1 MFNVTSATGIAYQL
15 GQNNKNLQ
23 RSLQRLSTMQR
34 INSGAD
40 DPGGLAVSMKL
51 GIKIRQT
58 EAAISNMSNAKSYLE
73 TQDGVL
79 STATDVLEAMGAA
92 SINALGTTNTT
103 TRALYELEFSSYK
116 LQLDGM
122 LQETFNGEAMFST
135 DSNNVVDPSTATML
149 TISLTGQT
157 MSISKLDL
165 SSVTNLVGSAS
176 GLGATSATIAAN
188 LSTALDN
195 LASLRA
201 TNGSEQNRMGFASDL
216 LEVNKTNL
224 EAANSRIVDLD
235 VATEMVSYSKYKFL
249 EESNLA
255 LLAQANA
262 RSEKLLKLLE

>member
-1 MFNVTSATGIAYQL
+1 
-15 GQNNKNLQ
+15 
-23 RSLQRLSTMQR
+23 
-34 INSGAD
+34 
-40 DPGGLAVSMKL
+40 
-51 GIKIRQT
+51 
-58 EAAISNMSNAKSYLE
+58 
-73 TQDGVL
+73 
-79 STATDVLEAMGAA
+79 
-92 SINALGTTNTT
+92 
-103 TRALYELEFSSYK
+103 
-116 LQLDGM
+116 M
-122 LQETFNGEAMFST
+122 LQETFNGETIFST
-135 DSNNVVDPSTATML
+135 DGNNVVDPSSALTL

-157 MSISKLDL
+157 MSVSRLDF

-188 LSTALDN
+188 LATALNN

-249 EESNLA
+249 EEANLA
-255 LLAQANA
+255 LLAQANT

>member
-34 INSGAD
+34 INSSAD

-51 GIKIRQT
+51 GIQIRQT
-58 EAAISNMSNAKSYLE
+58 EAAIGNMSNAKSYLE

-79 STATDVLEAMGAA
+79 STAANVLAAMSATSIKALGAA
-92 SINALGTTNTT
+92 DTT
-103 TRALYELEFSSYK
+103 TQALYELEFSGYQQ
-116 LQLDGM
+116 QLDGM
-122 LQETFNGEAMFST
+122 LQETFNGQAMFST
-135 DSNNVVDPSTATML
+135 DGDNVVTSATAATL

-157 MSISKLDL
+157 MSVSQLDL

-176 GLGATSATIAAN
+176 GLGATSGTIAAN
-188 LSTALDN
+188 LATALDN

-224 EAANSRIVDLD
+224 EAANSRIIDLD

>member
-34 INSGAD
+34 LNSGAD

-51 GIKIRQT
+51 GIRIRQT

-79 STATDVLEAMGAA
+79 STAADVLEAMSVASIKAQGAA
-92 SINALGTTNTT
+92 NTT
-103 TRALYELEFSSYK
+103 TQALYELEFSSYK

-122 LQETFNGEAMFST
+122 LQETFNGETIFST
-135 DSNNVVDPSTATML
+135 DGNNVVDPSSATKL

-165 SSVTNLVGSAS
+165 SSVTNPFDGFY
-176 GLGATSATIAAN
+176 ATSGNVATQI
-188 LSTALDN
+188 SVALDN

>member
-79 STATDVLEAMGAA
+79 STAADVLEAMGAA

-103 TRALYELEFSSYK
+103 MQALYELEFSSYK
-116 LQLDGM
+116 QQLSGM

-135 DSNNVVDPSTATML
+135 DADTLVTPSTATQL

-165 SSVTNLVGSAS
+165 SSVTNLFTTV
-176 GLGATSATIAAN
+176 GATSSGIT
-188 LSTALDN
+188 TALSGAIDN
-195 LASLRA
+195 LASLRT

-216 LEVNKTNL
+216 LEVNKINL